1 MKFTEENQFY
11 EIRTCVDT
19 RELIK
24 SDIEPDSLYT
34 ENMEAIMI
42 PNQKYRFV
50 DYGIFRTIE
59 NHVKNIVGS
68 SLFDVAFMTFEIT
81 LEMEKTGIAMDEPV
95 SDYDTALDI
104 FKRKL
109 YSGVFDK
116 TEVENAINAV
126 ERIYNLADNICG
138 IKNQDE
144 KKQIYL
150 EILEIFN
157 SSFKLIDEWSFN
169 IEVSHGFSEFYNKI
183 CNKLEKLFDADYI
196 LKIKGIAE
204 KAKFDDNDKEMILNL
219 LMELSK
225 SDHKFEEK
233 DN

>member
-1 MKFTEENQFY
+1 MKFTEENQFC

-19 RELIK
+19 MELIK
-24 SDIEPDSLYT
+24 ADIEPDSIYT

-42 PNQKYRFV
+42 PNQKHRFV

-68 SLFDVAFMTFEIT
+68 SLFDVAFMTFEVT
-81 LEMEKTGIAMDEPV
+81 LEMEKSGIAMDEPT
-95 SDYDTALDI
+95 SNYDTALDI
-104 FKRKL
+104 FYRKL
-109 YSGVFDK
+109 HSGVFDK

-126 ERIYNLADNICG
+126 ERIYKLADNICRV
-138 IKNQDE
+138 KNQEE

-157 SSFKLIDEWSFN
+157 SSFELIDEWSFN

-183 CNKLEKLFDADYI
+183 CNKLEMLFDADYI
-196 LKIKGIAE
+196 LKIKGIAGKTE
-204 KAKFDDNDKEMILNL
+204 FDDNDKDIILNL
-219 LMELSK
+219 LLELSK
-225 SDHKFEEK
+225 ANHTFEEK
-233 DN
+233 EN